1 MYMELEPLVITHGKQ
16 QQQHQLLKGKMSSTT
31 TQCYL
36 IGTNYHATFIYHL
49 QFLWKSTLKFAWN
62 VDILKILII
71 SFNYV

>member
-36 IGTNYHATFIYHL
+36 IGTNYNATFIYHL
-49 QFLWKSTLKFAWN
+49 QFL
-62 VDILKILII
+62 
-71 SFNYV
+71 